1 MSVEDPATGLPIGEP
16 IDTAPARRPDRSTS
30 LEGDHVRLVPVDP
43 AAHAEAL
50 HANAH
55 GPERDALWLYLFP
68 PPFADLTSFQ
78 AYLERSAAG
87 DDPFMYAILDRMTGE
102 AVGHATYMRIEPT
115 HRVIEVGNILYTPK
129 LQRRTGATEAM
140 YLMARHAF
148 EALGYRRYEWK
159 CNALNAPSRRAA
171 LRYGFAYE
179 GTFRQHMI
187 VKGRSRDTAWFA
199 MLAED
204 WPARRR
210 AFERWLAPANFD
222 DAGRPKVSLA
232 ALNAP
237 ELRCGSRTLRRAV
250 ASDAPALAASMDRS
264 WAENRAIL
272 GVKPIPLMTPASDI
286 IASYETWLAEDAE
299 GLAGTLVLEPR
310 VDDLLIWNVSV
321 DPPRQGTGL
330 GRVLLAAAESRA
342 ADLGYRTVRLYTGE
356 KLTRNVDWYMRNGY
370 AIERTEEM
378 PDRTAVH
385 MAKTIEQRGRSR

>member
-16 IDTAPARRPDRSTS
+16 VDTAPAHRPDRSTA
-30 LEGDHVRLVPVDP
+30 LDGTHVRLVPIDP

-50 HANAH
+50 FANAH
-55 GPERDALWLYLFP
+55 GPERDALWLYLGT
-68 PPFADLTSFQ
+68 PPFADLDAFRSH
-78 AYLERSAAG
+78 LERSAAS
-87 DDPFMYAILDRMTGE
+87 DDPFMYAILDRATGE
-102 AVGHATYMRIEPT
+102 PVGHATYLRIEPA

-148 EALGYRRYEWK
+148 ETLGYRRYEWK

-199 MLAED
+199 MLAQD
-204 WPARRR
+204 WPARKR
-210 AFERWLAPANFD
+210 AFERWLAPGNFD
-222 DAGRPKVSLA
+222 AAGHPKMSLA

-237 ELRCGSRTLRRAV
+237 ELPAGPHRLRRAV
-250 ASDAPALAASMDRS
+250 ASDAPALAALMERS
-264 WAENRAIL
+264 WAENQAIL

-286 IASYETWLAEDAE
+286 IASYETWLADEAE

-321 DPPRQGTGL
+321 DAPQQCTGL
-330 GRVLLAAAESRA
+330 GRALLAAAESRA
-342 ADLGYRTVRLYTGE
+342 VDLGYSTVRLYTGE
-356 KLTRNVDWYMRNGY
+356 KLTRNVDWYARSGY
-370 AIERTEEM
+370 AIERTERM

-385 MAKTIEQRGRSR
+385 MVKTVDSRGR